1 MIKIQSLLSPSAHS
15 TRVILSACSLILCVM
30 IYLPGLQ
37 GDFLHDD
44 IPNLLDNDQLKIDS
58 LDLKSILSASLSS
71 ESGPLKRP
79 VSMFSFAINYY
90 YSEFNPFTYKL
101 VNLIIHLITGILLFL
116 LTYLLLD
123 SYEKLTRKDTKLLNK
138 YYISLL
144 VATAW
149 LVSPI
154 NLTGVLYIIQR
165 MTSLA
170 SLFSVAGLCCYVVAR
185 RSMMFDKDFF
195 ALPIVFSGIFFI
207 IALFCKETAILN
219 IFYVIC
225 IEFCLFHLYSKNI
238 LSTKVFRYV
247 FILATASPIIVVF
260 LYFITEPGYILNG
273 YNHRFFTLTERLLT
287 EPRILFHYLTWIIVP
302 NISSLG
308 LYHDDIQIS
317 HSILQPITTLISI
330 VCVSCLAMIA
340 LYFRRAYPFISFSI
354 LFFLASH
361 ILESTVFPLELIYE
375 HRNYLASYGVIF
387 GIFASIFTLAQN
399 KANTKLIYSILIVW
413 VLCISFSTFI
423 RSQQW
428 SSDASFAYHE
438 ASHHPT
444 SARATF
450 ALAKVYANL
459 TLKEIMNEKEK
470 AISLF
475 ERSAT
480 YMPQEIIGE
489 TSAILFTSLIKG
501 KNKNSWIDST
511 TRKLKEFP
519 ITHITINSLS
529 ELNKCTLTT
538 SCNINKNQ
546 MNEFYI
552 AALSNP
558 HKYPNKN
565 KSDLLTLYAKFT
577 ADVLGDY
584 EKAYVLMNNAISI
597 SPNIL
602 QYKINLVTLLIAMK
616 KYEDAKILITAI
628 EQDDTLG
635 LHEKD
640 LTYFKQRLQ

>member
-1 MIKIQSLLSPSAHS
+1 
-15 TRVILSACSLILCVM
+15 
-30 IYLPGLQ
+30 
-37 GDFLHDD
+37 
-44 IPNLLDNDQLKIDS
+44 
-58 LDLKSILSASLSS
+58 
-71 ESGPLKRP
+71 
-79 VSMFSFAINYY
+79 
-90 YSEFNPFTYKL
+90 
-101 VNLIIHLITGILLFL
+101 
-116 LTYLLLD
+116 
-123 SYEKLTRKDTKLLNK
+123 
-138 YYISLL
+138 
-144 VATAW
+144 
-149 LVSPI
+149 
-154 NLTGVLYIIQR
+154 
-165 MTSLA
+165 
-170 SLFSVAGLCCYVVAR
+170 
-185 RSMMFDKDFF
+185 
-195 ALPIVFSGIFFI
+195 
-207 IALFCKETAILN
+207 
-219 IFYVIC
+219 
-225 IEFCLFHLYSKNI
+225 
-238 LSTKVFRYV
+238 
-247 FILATASPIIVVF
+247 
-260 LYFITEPGYILNG
+260 
-273 YNHRFFTLTERLLT
+273 
-287 EPRILFHYLTWIIVP
+287 
-302 NISSLG
+302 
-308 LYHDDIQIS
+308 
-317 HSILQPITTLISI
+317 
-330 VCVSCLAMIA
+330 MIA

-511 TRKLKEFP
+511 IRKLKEFP

-616 KYEDAKILITAI
+616 KYEDAKIFITAI